1 MQRFAKLTA
10 LLFMVWGAALLG
22 CGQGTTNQAGSGAAS
37 GEHGDEHDHG
47 DHDHAHDHHDHGA
60 HGPHGGH
67 LIELGGG
74 KYHAEWVHDDLSDQE
89 NAKNVTVY
97 ILAED
102 AKTETPI
109 DAEQIT
115 INVTG
120 GKEPKQYQL
129 AAVNSQDGK
138 ASQFALDDPA
148 LVVDL
153 GMVGQGVEARLNVK
167 IDGAPYNAEI
177 EHDHGDHDHGHDHA
191 H

>member
-1 MQRFAKLTA
+1 MQRFAKLAA
-10 LLFMVWGAALLG
+10 LLLMFWGAALLG
-22 CGQGTTNQAGSGAAS
+22 CGQQTASNSTGGAAS
-37 GEHGDEHDHG
+37 GDHHDHDHG
-47 DHDHAHDHHDHGA
+47 DHDHAHHHHDHGA
-60 HGPHGGH
+60 HGPNGGH

-74 KYHAEWVHDDLSDQE
+74 KYHAEWVHDDLADQE

-97 ILAED
+97 ILGED
-102 AKTETPI
+102 AKTEKPI
-109 DAEQIT
+109 EAEYIT

-129 AAVNSQDGK
+129 QAVNVQDGK

-153 GMVGQGVEARLNVK
+153 GMVGQGVEARLSVK
-167 IDGAPYNAEI
+167 IDGEPYNAKI
-177 EHDHGDHDHGHDHA
+177 EHDHSHDHDHGHA